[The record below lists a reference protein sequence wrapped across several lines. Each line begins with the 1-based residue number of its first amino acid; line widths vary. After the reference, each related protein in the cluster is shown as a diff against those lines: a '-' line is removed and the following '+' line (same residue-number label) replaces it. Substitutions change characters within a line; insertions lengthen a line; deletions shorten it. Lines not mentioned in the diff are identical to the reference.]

1 MPWYNVDI
9 KRRERKEERKMKNTK
24 MIMNRNE
31 LNEVLYNNPV
41 ELETLVDTEYAIG
54 GDLLDE
60 AKNNRNMI
68 EYFFPYGDEGEF
80 IEVDDDGYV
89 INDGIYR

>member
-1 MPWYNVDI
+1 
-9 KRRERKEERKMKNTK
+9 MKNTK
-24 MIMNRNE
+24 MIMNREE
-31 LNEVLYNNPV
+31 LENVLYNNPV
-41 ELETLVDTEYAIG
+41 ELDTLVGTEYAIG

-80 IEVDDDGYV
+80 IEVDNDGYV